1 MIKEANRGMQDGE
14 GIDNPDQRIVADVES
29 FTSAALNFIVVFLG
43 AGMRIFSFGAILYNI
58 SMHLSV
64 FLFFYAAFMTGA
76 MTWLFGKR
84 LAALNFI
91 KRKCEADLRFSLV
104 RVRENAE
111 SIAMYD
117 GGNTELS
124 GSRGLLKKMI
134 ENNVQVIWAM
144 FGFEMFQNGTQYLTG
159 LLPVLLVAPQYL
171 AGEVNSTRRDTTV
184 VGSIHNITILLLH
197 RGIPRHGCSFEE
209 RDDVAL

>member
-1 MIKEANRGMQDGE
+1 
-14 GIDNPDQRIVADVES
+14 
-29 FTSAALNFIVVFLG
+29 
-43 AGMRIFSFGAILYNI
+43 MRIFSFGAILYNI

-209 RDDVAL
+209 RNDVAL